1 MKKNCSIKFFSI
13 LIIFQSIFL
22 TFGLLS
28 SNSLGI
34 PDEYVSDSNFV
45 SMITKQPV
53 SVKKIYASP
62 TGSGNTCSE
71 ASPCSIQT
79 AVNNLQ
85 KGYTLYLKGGLYKLQ
100 SAIEIDVT
108 GTPDLYVHI
117 TSAPNEKAV
126 ISSTNTKEIGL
137 FEITGSYII
146 IENLTFSDVTAKNVQ
161 GIVFYGG
168 GQNHIIIRNNV
179 FDSLKTTDIDGD
191 YGANGIL
198 LMGENEKGIKQ
209 IAIYKNTLTNNV
221 LGYSEAVSVAGNCE
235 EVYVLENI
243 LDSNTNIG
251 IDFYGNAGYCKK
263 QELDQPRKS
272 VAINNKVK
280 KSISPYADCSGIYVD
295 GARDIYVYQNTI
307 EESQYGIEIGSEEKN
322 DKYPVK
328 NIIVEK
334 NILTD
339 NTVTG
344 LRIGGFQQKATGV
357 VKECTI
363 KDNLISGSHNGV
375 IISKAENIVLD
386 NNQFLSI
393 DKYFIDMEFSS
404 TYTKNI
410 DIKNNVFAGTGK
422 FRLYGA
428 TKLSLEEFIQQN
440 PTNSIKK

>member
-1 MKKNCSIKFFSI
+1 MKKNFSIKFFSL
-13 LIIFQSIFL
+13 LIIFQSIFS

-45 SMITKQPV
+45 SMITKEPV

-62 TGSGNTCSE
+62 NGSGSTCSE
-71 ASPCSIQT
+71 ASPCTIQT

-85 KGYTLYLKGGLYKLQ
+85 KGYTLYLNGGLYNLQ
-100 SAIEIDVT
+100 SSIEIDVT

-117 TSAPNEKAV
+117 TSAPNQKAV
-126 ISSTNTKEIGL
+126 ISSSNKKEIAL

-146 IENLTFSDVTAKNVQ
+146 IENLIFSDVTAINAQ
-161 GIVFYGG
+161 GIALYGG

-179 FDSLKTTDIDGD
+179 FDSLKTTDIEED
-191 YGANGIL
+191 YGANAIL

-209 IAIYKNTLTNNV
+209 IAIYKNTVTNNV
-221 LGYSEAVSVAGNCE
+221 LGYSEAISVAGNCE

-243 LDSNTNIG
+243 LDNNSNIG

-272 VAINNKVK
+272 VAINNKVG
-280 KSISPYADCSGIYVD
+280 KSISPYADCSGIYID

-334 NILTD
+334 NILAD

-344 LRIGGFQQKATGV
+344 LRIGGFQQQATGW

-363 KDNLISGSHNGV
+363 KDNLISGSHNAV

-386 NNQFLSI
+386 NNQILDI

-428 TKLSLEEFIQQN
+428 TKLSLEEFIAQN